1 MMTEIITYLFIA
13 IVFALIGLFI
23 GKLLSKLNFEK
34 DKTALEKE
42 KSTLE
47 ERLILLQQSKENT
60 ENNFIESQIVLKNNQ
75 LEKEKLIT
83 TNARQDSEIQ
93 NLQIKLTENKGEV
106 EKLNEKFTKEFEN
119 LATKILDENSTK
131 FKTQNKESISAILN
145 PLKEKIEG
153 FEKKVTE
160 TQEKSI
166 GMHSALREQLGHLK
180 DLNLQM
186 SKEAI
191 NLTKALKGDNK
202 TQGDWGETQLEILLE
217 KAKLTKGIHYSTQGG
232 FRDNEGKVKKPDFI
246 INLPDNRHLI
256 VDSKVSLTAYES
268 YFSSENEIEKEAFL
282 SKHIKSIRDHFKDL
296 SSKKYDT
303 LYEINSPDY
312 VLMFVPIE
320 PALMIALNK
329 VNDLY
334 LEALDKNIV
343 LVSTSTLLATLSTVS
358 SMWRQ
363 ENQKNNV
370 LEISKQAGALY
381 DQFVNL
387 TEDLIKV
394 GNQLKT
400 VQGSYDSSMKK
411 LTGRGNLIKKVENI
425 KQLGVNTSKK
435 IHQSLLDRA
444 NDLD

>member
-13 IVFALIGLFI
+13 IVFALIGMFI

-34 DKTALEKE
+34 DKTTLEKE

-60 ENNFIESQIVLKNNQ
+60 ENNFIESQIALKNNQ

-93 NLQIKLTENKGEV
+93 NLQIKLIENKGEV

-131 FKTQNKESISAILN
+131 FKTQNRESISAILN

-411 LTGRGNLIKKVENI
+411 LTGKGNLIKKVENI

-435 IHQSLLDRA
+435 INQSLLDRA

>member
-13 IVFALIGLFI
+13 IVFALIGMFI

-47 ERLILLQQSKENT
+47 ERLILLQQSKENI
-60 ENNFIESQIVLKNNQ
+60 ENNFIESQIALKNNQ

-131 FKTQNKESISAILN
+131 FKTQNRESISAILN

-435 IHQSLLDRA
+435 INQSLLDRA

>member
-1 MMTEIITYLFIA
+1 
-13 IVFALIGLFI
+13 
-23 GKLLSKLNFEK
+23 
-34 DKTALEKE
+34 
-42 KSTLE
+42 
-47 ERLILLQQSKENT
+47 
-60 ENNFIESQIVLKNNQ
+60 
-75 LEKEKLIT
+75 
-83 TNARQDSEIQ
+83 
-93 NLQIKLTENKGEV
+93 
-106 EKLNEKFTKEFEN
+106 
-119 LATKILDENSTK
+119 
-131 FKTQNKESISAILN
+131 
-145 PLKEKIEG
+145 
-153 FEKKVTE
+153 
-160 TQEKSI
+160 
-166 GMHSALREQLGHLK
+166 
-180 DLNLQM
+180 M

-232 FRDNEGKVKKPDFI
+232 FRDDEGRIKKPDFI

-256 VDSKVSLTAYES
+256 VDSKVSLTAYEG
-268 YFSSENEIEKEAFL
+268 YFSAENEIEKEAFL

-435 IHQSLLDRA
+435 INQNLLDRA

>member
-1 MMTEIITYLFIA
+1 MMTEIFTYLLIA
-13 IVFALIGLFI
+13 VIFTLIGLFV

-34 DKTALEKE
+34 ENTTTEKE
-42 KSTLE
+42 KATLE
-47 ERLILLQQSKENT
+47 ERLVLLQQSKEIT
-60 ENNFIESQIVLKNNQ
+60 ENNFIASQVALKEKQ
-75 LEKEKLIT
+75 QEKENLIT
-83 TNARQDSEIQ
+83 TNTRQDAEIH
-93 NLQIKLTENKGEV
+93 NLQQKLVENKGEV

-119 LATKILDENSTK
+119 LATRILDENSTK
-131 FKTQNKESISAILN
+131 FKNQNKESISAILN

-232 FRDNEGKVKKPDFI
+232 FRDDEGKVKKPDFI

-256 VDSKVSLTAYES
+256 VDSKVSLTAYEG

-296 SSKKYDT
+296 SSKKYDA

-363 ENQKNNV
+363 ENQKKNV

-425 KQLGVNTSKK
+425 KQLGVSTSKS
-435 IHQSLLDRA
+435 IHQNLLDRA
-444 NDLD
+444 SDAD

>member
-13 IVFALIGLFI
+13 IVFALIGMFI

-60 ENNFIESQIVLKNNQ
+60 ENNFIESQIALKNNQ

-411 LTGRGNLIKKVENI
+411 LTGKGNLIKKVENI

-435 IHQSLLDRA
+435 INQSLLDRA

>member
-34 DKTALEKE
+34 EKTALEKE

-60 ENNFIESQIVLKNNQ
+60 ENNFIESQIALKNNQ

-93 NLQIKLTENKGEV
+93 NLQIKLIENKGEV

-180 DLNLQM
+180 ELNLQM

-435 IHQSLLDRA
+435 INQSLLDRA
-444 NDLD
+444 NDFD

>member
-13 IVFALIGLFI
+13 IVFALIGMFI

-34 DKTALEKE
+34 DKTTLEKE

-60 ENNFIESQIVLKNNQ
+60 ENNFIESQIALKNNQ

-93 NLQIKLTENKGEV
+93 NLQIKLNENKGEV

-394 GNQLKT
+394 
-400 VQGSYDSSMKK
+400 
-411 LTGRGNLIKKVENI
+411 
-425 KQLGVNTSKK
+425 
-435 IHQSLLDRA
+435 
-444 NDLD
+444 

>member
-60 ENNFIESQIVLKNNQ
+60 ENNFIESQIALKNNQ

-191 NLTKALKGDNK
+191 NLTKALNGDNK

-435 IHQSLLDRA
+435 INQSLLDRA

>member
-23 GKLLSKLNFEK
+23 GKLRSKLNFEK

-47 ERLILLQQSKENT
+47 ERLILLQQSKENI

-83 TNARQDSEIQ
+83 INVRQDSEIQ

-131 FKTQNKESISAILN
+131 FKTQNRESISAILN

-435 IHQSLLDRA
+435 INQSLLDRA

>member
-1 MMTEIITYLFIA
+1 MMTEIIIYLFIA
-13 IVFALIGLFI
+13 IVFALIGVFI

-60 ENNFIESQIVLKNNQ
+60 ENNFIESQIALKNNQ

-119 LATKILDENSTK
+119 LARKILDENSTK

-435 IHQSLLDRA
+435 INQSLLDRA

>member
-1 MMTEIITYLFIA
+1 MMTEIFTYLLIA
-13 IVFALIGLFI
+13 VIFTLIGLFV

-34 DKTALEKE
+34 ENTTTEKE
-42 KSTLE
+42 KATLE
-47 ERLILLQQSKENT
+47 ERLILLQQSKEIT
-60 ENNFIESQIVLKNNQ
+60 ENNFIASQVALKEKQ
-75 LEKEKLIT
+75 QEKENLIT
-83 TNARQDSEIQ
+83 TNTRQDAELH
-93 NLQIKLTENKGEV
+93 NLQQKLVENKGEV

-119 LATKILDENSTK
+119 LATRILDENSTK
-131 FKTQNKESISAILN
+131 FKNQNKESISAILN

-217 KAKLTKGIHYSTQGG
+217 KAKLTKGIHYTTQGG
-232 FRDNEGKVKKPDFI
+232 FRDDEGKVKKPDFI

-256 VDSKVSLTAYES
+256 VDSKVSLTAYEG

-296 SSKKYDT
+296 SSKKYDA

-363 ENQKNNV
+363 ENQKKNV

-425 KQLGVNTSKK
+425 KQLGVSTSKS
-435 IHQSLLDRA
+435 IHQNLLDRA
-444 NDLD
+444 SDAD

>member
-1 MMTEIITYLFIA
+1 MMTEIFTYLLIA
-13 IVFALIGLFI
+13 VIFALIGLFI

-34 DKTALEKE
+34 ENTTTEKE
-42 KSTLE
+42 KATLE
-47 ERLILLQQSKENT
+47 ERLILLQQSKEIT
-60 ENNFIESQIVLKNNQ
+60 ENNFTASQVALKEKQ
-75 LEKEKLIT
+75 QEKENLIT
-83 TNARQDSEIQ
+83 TNTRQDAEIH
-93 NLQIKLTENKGEV
+93 NLQQKLVENKGEV

-119 LATKILDENSTK
+119 LATRILDENSTK
-131 FKTQNKESISAILN
+131 FKNQNKESISAILN

-232 FRDNEGKVKKPDFI
+232 FRDDEGKVKKPDFI

-256 VDSKVSLTAYES
+256 VDSKVSLTAYEG

-296 SSKKYDT
+296 SSKKYDA

-363 ENQKNNV
+363 ENQKKNV

-411 LTGRGNLIKKVENI
+411 LTGRGNLIKKVESI
-425 KQLGVNTSKK
+425 KQLGVSTSKS
-435 IHQSLLDRA
+435 IHQNLLDRA
-444 NDLD
+444 SDAD

>member
-1 MMTEIITYLFIA
+1 
-13 IVFALIGLFI
+13 
-23 GKLLSKLNFEK
+23 
-34 DKTALEKE
+34 
-42 KSTLE
+42 
-47 ERLILLQQSKENT
+47 
-60 ENNFIESQIVLKNNQ
+60 
-75 LEKEKLIT
+75 
-83 TNARQDSEIQ
+83 
-93 NLQIKLTENKGEV
+93 
-106 EKLNEKFTKEFEN
+106 
-119 LATKILDENSTK
+119 
-131 FKTQNKESISAILN
+131 
-145 PLKEKIEG
+145 
-153 FEKKVTE
+153 
-160 TQEKSI
+160 
-166 GMHSALREQLGHLK
+166 MHSALREQLGHLK

-232 FRDNEGKVKKPDFI
+232 FRDDEGKVKKPDFI

-256 VDSKVSLTAYES
+256 VDSKVSLTAYEG

-296 SSKKYDT
+296 SSKKYDA

-363 ENQKNNV
+363 ENQKKNV

-425 KQLGVNTSKK
+425 KQLGVSTSKS
-435 IHQSLLDRA
+435 IHQNLLDRA
-444 NDLD
+444 SDAD

>member
-1 MMTEIITYLFIA
+1 MMTEIFTYLLIA
-13 IVFALIGLFI
+13 VIFTLIGLFV

-34 DKTALEKE
+34 ENTTTEKQNA
-42 KSTLE
+42 TLE
-47 ERLILLQQSKENT
+47 ERLVLLQQSKEIT
-60 ENNFIESQIVLKNNQ
+60 ENNFIASQVALKEKQ
-75 LEKEKLIT
+75 QEKENLIT
-83 TNARQDSEIQ
+83 TNTRQDAELH
-93 NLQIKLTENKGEV
+93 NLQQKLVENKGEV

-119 LATKILDENSTK
+119 LATRILDENSTK
-131 FKTQNKESISAILN
+131 FKNQNKESISAILN

-217 KAKLTKGIHYSTQGG
+217 KAKLTKGIHYTTQGG
-232 FRDNEGKVKKPDFI
+232 FRDDEGKVKKPDFI

-256 VDSKVSLTAYES
+256 VDSKVSLTAYEG

-296 SSKKYDT
+296 SSKKYDA

-363 ENQKNNV
+363 ENQKKNV

-425 KQLGVNTSKK
+425 KQLGVSTSKS
-435 IHQSLLDRA
+435 IHQNLLDRA
-444 NDLD
+444 SDAD

>member
-23 GKLLSKLNFEK
+23 GKLSSKLKFEK

-47 ERLILLQQSKENT
+47 ERLILLQQSKENI

-93 NLQIKLTENKGEV
+93 NLQIKLTENKAEV

-435 IHQSLLDRA
+435 INQSLLDRA

>member
-13 IVFALIGLFI
+13 IVFALIGMFI

-34 DKTALEKE
+34 DKTTLEKE

-60 ENNFIESQIVLKNNQ
+60 ENNFIESQIALKNNQ

-166 GMHSALREQLGHLK
+166 GMHSALREQLGNLK

-435 IHQSLLDRA
+435 INQSLLDRA

>member
-1 MMTEIITYLFIA
+1 
-13 IVFALIGLFI
+13 
-23 GKLLSKLNFEK
+23 
-34 DKTALEKE
+34 
-42 KSTLE
+42 
-47 ERLILLQQSKENT
+47 
-60 ENNFIESQIVLKNNQ
+60 
-75 LEKEKLIT
+75 
-83 TNARQDSEIQ
+83 
-93 NLQIKLTENKGEV
+93 
-106 EKLNEKFTKEFEN
+106 
-119 LATKILDENSTK
+119 
-131 FKTQNKESISAILN
+131 
-145 PLKEKIEG
+145 
-153 FEKKVTE
+153 
-160 TQEKSI
+160 
-166 GMHSALREQLGHLK
+166 
-180 DLNLQM
+180 
-186 SKEAI
+186 
-191 NLTKALKGDNK
+191 
-202 TQGDWGETQLEILLE
+202 
-217 KAKLTKGIHYSTQGG
+217 
-232 FRDNEGKVKKPDFI
+232 
-246 INLPDNRHLI
+246 
-256 VDSKVSLTAYES
+256 VSLTAYER

-370 LEISKQAGALY
+370 LEISKQAGSLY

-435 IHQSLLDRA
+435 INQNLLDRA
-444 NDLD
+444 NELD

>member
-23 GKLLSKLNFEK
+23 GKLLSKLNYEK

-60 ENNFIESQIVLKNNQ
+60 ENNFIESQIALKNNQ

-93 NLQIKLTENKGEV
+93 NLQIKLIENKGEV

-435 IHQSLLDRA
+435 INQSLLDRA

>member
-1 MMTEIITYLFIA
+1 MMTEIFTYLLIA
-13 IVFALIGLFI
+13 VIFTLIGLFI

-34 DKTALEKE
+34 ENTATEKE
-42 KSTLE
+42 KSALE
-47 ERLILLQQSKENT
+47 ERLILLQQSKEIT
-60 ENNFIESQIVLKNNQ
+60 ENNFIASQAALKEKQ
-75 LEKEKLIT
+75 QEKENLIT
-83 TNARQDSEIQ
+83 TNTRQDAEIH
-93 NLQIKLTENKGEV
+93 NLQQKLVENKGEV

-119 LATKILDENSTK
+119 LATRILDENSTK
-131 FKTQNKESISAILN
+131 FKNQNKESISAILN

-232 FRDNEGKVKKPDFI
+232 FRDDEGKVKKPDFI

-256 VDSKVSLTAYES
+256 VDSKVSLTAYEG

-296 SSKKYDT
+296 SSKKYDA

-363 ENQKNNV
+363 ENQKKNV

-425 KQLGVNTSKK
+425 KQLGVSTSKS
-435 IHQSLLDRA
+435 IHQNLLDRA
-444 NDLD
+444 SDAD

>member
-23 GKLLSKLNFEK
+23 GKLRSKLNFEK

-47 ERLILLQQSKENT
+47 ERLILLQQSKENI

-83 TNARQDSEIQ
+83 TNARQGSEIQ
-93 NLQIKLTENKGEV
+93 NLQIKLTENKAEV

-435 IHQSLLDRA
+435 INQSLLDRA

>member
-1 MMTEIITYLFIA
+1 MMTEIFTYLLIA
-13 IVFALIGLFI
+13 VIFALIGLFI

-34 DKTALEKE
+34 ENTTTEKE
-42 KSTLE
+42 KATLE
-47 ERLILLQQSKENT
+47 ERLVLLQQSKEIT
-60 ENNFIESQIVLKNNQ
+60 ENNFIASQVALKEKQ
-75 LEKEKLIT
+75 QEKENLIT
-83 TNARQDSEIQ
+83 TNTRQDAEIH
-93 NLQIKLTENKGEV
+93 NLQQKLVENKGEV

-119 LATKILDENSTK
+119 LATRILDENSTK
-131 FKTQNKESISAILN
+131 FKNQNKESISAILN

-232 FRDNEGKVKKPDFI
+232 FRDDEGKVKKPDFI

-256 VDSKVSLTAYES
+256 VDSKVSLTAYEG

-296 SSKKYDT
+296 SSKKYDA

-363 ENQKNNV
+363 ENQKKNV

-425 KQLGVNTSKK
+425 KQLGVSTSKS
-435 IHQSLLDRA
+435 IHQNLLDRA
-444 NDLD
+444 SDAD

>member
-13 IVFALIGLFI
+13 IVFALIGVFI

-60 ENNFIESQIVLKNNQ
+60 ENNFIESQIALKNNQ

-435 IHQSLLDRA
+435 INQSLLDRA

>member
-1 MMTEIITYLFIA
+1 MMTEIITYFFIA
-13 IVFALIGLFI
+13 IVSALIGLFI

-60 ENNFIESQIVLKNNQ
+60 ENNFIESQIALKNNQ

-83 TNARQDSEIQ
+83 TNARQGSEIQ
-93 NLQIKLTENKGEV
+93 NLQIKLTENKAEV